1 MHTVQ
6 KSLQTFSIKKKLLG
20 LSTLIF
26 LGMLVFIYFSYQT
39 FTISLENERKSQ
51 TQNLSSSA
59 MGVIQHFYSLEL
71 SGKLKSIEA
80 KEYAMQALESATYG
94 DVGYFWINGGNGELL
109 MQPYTPERV
118 GINQTD
124 WTDANGK
131 YIFREFINK
140 AKSGGGWVS
149 YSWPKPGGMNEYP
162 KISYVSYFQP
172 WDWILGT
179 GVYLDDMQ
187 KSIFQVV
194 AKTSGI
200 LLAVFLIFITGAMAF
215 INIFVSQLENL
226 AIRDALTSLYTK
238 RFLYEVIPDILRKNS
253 RLTNKSLAIIFMDID
268 HFKGVNDNYGHAMG
282 DEVLRSLGDIIFAQT
297 RADDYCVRYGG
308 EEVVVVGFYD
318 DLSAAIS
325 AADRIR
331 ISFRKQLFVSDQAK
345 FNVTLSAGI
354 ATHDGESETFIE
366 TLERADKKLY
376 EAKTSGRDR
385 IVS

>member
-1 MHTVQ
+1 
-6 KSLQTFSIKKKLLG
+6 
-20 LSTLIF
+20 
-26 LGMLVFIYFSYQT
+26 
-39 FTISLENERKSQ
+39 
-51 TQNLSSSA
+51 
-59 MGVIQHFYSLEL
+59 
-71 SGKLKSIEA
+71 
-80 KEYAMQALESATYG
+80 
-94 DVGYFWINGGNGELL
+94 

-149 YSWPKPGGMNEYP
+149 YSWRKPGSMNEYP

-172 WDWILGT
+172 WDWVLGT

-200 LLAVFLIFITGAMAF
+200 LLAVFLIFFTGAMAV
-215 INIFVSQLENL
+215 INMFVSQLENL

-238 RFLYEVIPDILRKNS
+238 RFLFEVIPDILRKNS
-253 RLTNKSLAIIFMDID
+253 RLKNKSLAIIFMDID
-268 HFKGVNDNYGHAMG
+268 HFKRVNDTYGHAMG

-354 ATHDGESETFIE
+354 ATHDGESETFID
-366 TLERADKKLY
+366 TLEHADKKLY

>member
-59 MGVIQHFYSLEL
+59 MGVIQHFYHLEM
-71 SGKLKSIEA
+71 SGKLTSIEA